1 MAHGSE
7 VNGRPAHDGTSSASR
22 AFEQAPLPLFV
33 VGGTPL
39 LVTAA
44 NERYLSASG
53 RAGDIGRPL
62 RDVFADSGSRMVVDA
77 IERVADSG
85 EPAMLREHPL
95 SLWATNGAAVDG
107 AASTPLFDV
116 LLQPLWDEAGAARGV
131 IAAAIDVTARV
142 QERLDASRRVR
153 ERANDLSRFNE
164 ALTAEMEERAR
175 GDGERDM
182 LRRQLAAA
190 EEAERRRLARE
201 LHDQLGQHLTA
212 LSLGLDEVAGLL
224 PPDSP
229 AVRRLA
235 GLLRLTS
242 LLTRDVRYLAVELRP
257 PELDD
262 VGLVSAMTTYI
273 DQWMTRYGTPAE
285 LEVAGQRD
293 LQLPADASTTLYRIL
308 QEALTNVAK
317 HARAS
322 RVSVI
327 LDQSHGD
334 VRLIIEDDG
343 RGFDVEHVRRRA
355 RAESRLGIAGM
366 QERVNLVHGTLD
378 IESEPGH
385 GTTLYVKLGAA
396 ER

>member
-1 MAHGSE
+1 MAHRSKEPG
-7 VNGRPAHDGTSSASR
+7 PAAPDDTWSR

-33 VGGTPL
+33 TGGTPL

-44 NERYLSASG
+44 NERYLGARG
-53 RAGDIGRPL
+53 HAGDIGRSL
-62 RDVFADSGSRMVVDA
+62 RDVFADTGSRPVVDA
-77 IERVADSG
+77 IERVAESG
-85 EPAMLREHPL
+85 EPAILREHPL
-95 SLWATNGAAVDG
+95 SLIPTNGAAEHG
-107 AASTPLFDV
+107 APSASLFDV
-116 LLQPLWDEAGAARGV
+116 LLQPLRDEAGVTQGV
-131 IAAAIDVTARV
+131 MAAAIDVTARV
-142 QERLDASRRVR
+142 QERLEVSRRVQ
-153 ERANDLSRFNE
+153 ERADDLSRFNE
-164 ALTAEMEERAR
+164 ALTAEMEARAH
-175 GDGERDM
+175 GEGERDM

-212 LSLGLDEVAGLL
+212 LALGLDEVAGLL

-229 AVRRLA
+229 AVRRVA

-273 DQWMTRYGTPAE
+273 EQWMTRYGTRAE
-285 LEVAGQRD
+285 FEVIAQPD
-293 LQLPADASTTLYRIL
+293 LQIPADASTTLYRIL

-317 HARAS
+317 HAQAS

-327 LDQSHGD
+327 LEQDRGD

-343 RGFDVEHVRRRA
+343 LGFDVDAVRRRA
-355 RAESRLGIAGM
+355 RADSRLGIAGM
-366 QERVNLVHGTLD
+366 QERVNLLHGTLD
-378 IESEPGH
+378 IESGPGQ
-385 GTTLYVKLGAA
+385 GTTLYVKLRAA
-396 ER
+396 GS